1 MHEVAHSKVTPLLV
15 ELCNGPAGP
24 LAAID
29 LNSPLPPVDDKKK
42 KKGKSAKPK
51 KKVESHDVLP
61 ASGGILVPLGVS
73 SEVVHLMLTI
83 PALCH
88 DIEAATP
95 DEAEE
100 TCHMWLYLL

>member
-29 LNSPLPPVDDKKK
+29 LNSPPPLADDKKK

-51 KKVESHDVLP
+51 KKV
-61 ASGGILVPLGVS
+61 GLV
-73 SEVVHLMLTI
+73 
-83 PALCH
+83 
-88 DIEAATP
+88 
-95 DEAEE
+95 
-100 TCHMWLYLL
+100 